1 MQPWQQLTSS
11 TLEVPSHSLFAAR
24 SRLLQYRTD
33 KPNSPWTA
41 PRLPAVRR
49 DVTNRC
55 CGPATEDPPPPP
67 APLRTDAAV
76 LLSVLDAS
84 PLATLT
90 SPHPLPSLPAAA
102 HRTNHPRADPRTAT
116 QNFLLNPTVTVHQTF
131 PYYYC
136 AVRSHPES
144 PTNQPNPPGQPT
156 SPSAARRAAAA
167 PAGTEAAAETQRGG
181 AGS

>member
-67 APLRTDAAV
+67 APPRTDAAV

-102 HRTNHPRADPRTAT
+102 HRTNHPRAGPRTAT

-131 PYYYC
+131 PYYC